1 MTAHDSDLKPPK
13 KRVLHWFGLGREAES
28 QSESEQLAVLC
39 DNLRVACP
47 GSRAERIASLAEFL
61 LRHELEVNPF
71 TLSIAYDYL
80 TDSDPMLARLIDQRE
95 DMGEQITLE
104 WLEKVC
110 RDSSRDPGLAMLTKL
125 IDKLEKGIDVLGETT
140 TAARTATREYGSA
153 LEEHAEQLEDPRK
166 AEVPIGDLVTL
177 IRTMVSKTVDMEKEL
192 SRSERETQ
200 ALRRS
205 LEDARRSANEDYL
218 TGLPNRRAFEK
229 MFAIEHR
236 EAREALDPLVV
247 AFCDIDMF
255 KRINDSHGHDA
266 GDRVLKAVAEKLSCI
281 SAKRCFVARHGGE
294 EFVILFRGQSLE
306 EATRLLD
313 KAREELS
320 SRRMIDRK
328 TKEPIGRVS
337 FSAGIA
343 DVFSFPN
350 PRAALKAA
358 DAALYQAKEQ
368 GRNRILLA
376 AA

>member
-1 MTAHDSDLKPPK
+1 MTAYDRDMKPQK
-13 KRVLHWFGLGREAES
+13 KRVLDWFGRGRESLTEP
-28 QSESEQLAVLC
+28 EQLASLC
-39 DNLRVACP
+39 NALRIACP
-47 GSRAERIASLAEFL
+47 GSRAERIASMAEFL
-61 LRHELEVNPF
+61 LRHELEVSPF
-71 TLSIAYDYL
+71 TLAIAYDYL
-80 TDSDPMLARLIDQRE
+80 TDSDPMLVRLIDQRE

-125 IDKLEKGIDVLGETT
+125 IDKLEKGIDALGETT
-140 TAARTATREYGSA
+140 SAARTATREYGSA
-153 LEEHAEQLEDPRK
+153 LEEHAEQLEDSQKP
-166 AEVPIGDLVTL
+166 EIPIGELVKL
-177 IRTMVSKTVDMEKEL
+177 IRTMVARTVDMEKEL
-192 SRSERETQ
+192 SRSESQTQ

-236 EAREALDPLVV
+236 EARAALDPLVV

-255 KRINDSHGHDA
+255 KRINDSHGHDT

-281 SAKRCFVARHGGE
+281 SSERCFVARHGGE
-294 EFVILFRGQSLE
+294 EFAILFRGRTLE
-306 EATRLLD
+306 DASKLLD

-350 PRAALKAA
+350 PRAALQAA

-368 GRNRILLA
+368 GRNRVLLA
-376 AA
+376 VA